1 LENDRG
7 SKVSFGRSLV
17 ALLLALF
24 ALACWSGTRVFVHR
38 VAIEFEA
45 GSSQLPPNGAAVLK
59 SMLDDARQ
67 ECLEPA
73 NASVVVEE
81 VAALPLGKAS
91 SGPTTRTRLVAAA
104 LRSASGN
111 SLTPFE
117 GSVSPDGQRAHR
129 LGLKLNQVLVEL
141 SCPPR
146 GA

>member
-1 LENDRG
+1 MR
-7 SKVSFGRSLV
+7 FGRLLV

-45 GSSQLPPNGAAVLK
+45 GSSQLPPDGAAALK
-59 SMLDDARQ
+59 SMLDDAQ
-67 ECLEPA
+67 HECLEPA

-81 VAALPLGKAS
+81 VAALPLGKS
-91 SGPTTRTRLVAAA
+91 NSGPTSRTRQVAAA
-104 LRSASGN
+104 LRSASDTA
-111 SLTPFE
+111 LTPFE
-117 GSVSPDGQRAHR
+117 GSVSPDDQRARR